1 MYIII
6 GLGNPGKKYENTR
19 HNMGFIAI
27 DRLAEKHN
35 IQVDKI
41 KFKAL
46 VGDGRIAGQKVLLVK
61 PQTYMNLSGES
72 VREVA
77 NYYKVNTNDIIV
89 IYDDLDLPLGH
100 IRIRKSGSAGTHNG
114 MKSVVYQLRSDQFP
128 RIRIGIGGNG
138 DEDIINYVIGGF
150 KKEEVKILEDTV
162 DNVVSAIECV
172 ISESLDIAMNRYN
185 TKKRKVKEKN
195 ITSNNETE
203 GKKTAKVD
211 DE

>member
-6 GLGNPGKKYENTR
+6 GLGNPGRKYENTR
-19 HNMGFIAI
+19 HNLGFITV

-72 VREVA
+72 AREVA
-77 NYYKVNTNDIIV
+77 NYYKVDPENIIV

-100 IRIRKSGSAGTHNG
+100 LRIRKSGSAGTHNG
-114 MKSVVYQLRSDQFP
+114 MKSVVYQLKSDKFP
-128 RIRIGIGGNG
+128 RIRLGIGGNG
-138 DEDIINYVIGGF
+138 KEDIIDYVIGGF
-150 KKEEVKILEDTV
+150 KKEEVKVLETTV
-162 DNVVSAIECV
+162 DNAVSAIECM

-185 TKKRKVKEKN
+185 TKKN
-195 ITSNNETE
+195 T
-203 GKKTAKVD
+203 KVD